1 MNKRIVLVSLFLFLA
16 FSLLFGCAIGT
27 STDLSTGQ
35 KTDNKGL
42 SFEET
47 YLTVDGVKLSNNEVQ
62 MGKVLKVNFDG
73 ITGFNLDSNK
83 LVRPGMSMQVVSV
96 QGEEILFAENLL
108 SNYTQNGLSPL
119 FAASL
124 NSTLTI
130 GNPMKI
136 GESYEVSI
144 RIWDDLSENEIN
156 SKITILVVE

>member
-1 MNKRIVLVSLFLFLA
+1 
-16 FSLLFGCAIGT
+16 
-27 STDLSTGQ
+27 
-35 KTDNKGL
+35 
-42 SFEET
+42 
-47 YLTVDGVKLSNNEVQ
+47 